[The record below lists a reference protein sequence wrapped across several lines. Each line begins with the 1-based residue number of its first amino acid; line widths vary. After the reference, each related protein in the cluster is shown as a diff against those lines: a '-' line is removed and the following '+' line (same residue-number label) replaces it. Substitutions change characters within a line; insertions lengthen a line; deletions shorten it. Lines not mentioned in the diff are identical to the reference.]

1 MYIHVEYV
9 YWLVKSYTYVL
20 ELQILCSKQSQ
31 FLFVLMCFSV
41 LKPKIVLSVGFCI
54 GNTLAEDVLW
64 I

>member
-9 YWLVKSYTYVL
+9 SWLVKR
-20 ELQILCSKQSQ
+20 ILCSKQSQ

>member
-9 YWLVKSYTYVL
+9 YWLVKR
-20 ELQILCSKQSQ
+20 ILCSKQSQ